1 MMTVLDY
8 IYLTQDLDRIAEA
21 DELFD
26 AVLTGSV
33 DQEKNVAKKV
43 AAAKDPSNKD
53 KPKPATVKI
62 QMGGTAKRKLSL
74 YIGNFPWVCFIT
86 QSHFSSF
93 QVYIFFPSL
102 KICPSGPLIQTLC
115 AWLKGWE

>member
-1 MMTVLDY
+1 MMTMLDC

-43 AAAKDPSNKD
+43 AGAKDPSNND
-53 KPKPATVKI
+53 KPKPSTVKM
-62 QMGGTAKRKLSL
+62 QKGGTAKRKLSL
-74 YIGNFPWVCFIT
+74 YIGNFPWVCFFI

-93 QVYIFFPSL
+93 EFT
-102 KICPSGPLIQTLC
+102 LIRLYTFSALVD
-115 AWLKGWE
+115 L

>member
-1 MMTVLDY
+1 MMTLLDY

-43 AAAKDPSNKD
+43 AASKDTTNKD
-53 KPKPATVKI
+53 KPYPTTVKS
-62 QMGGTAKRKLSL
+62 QKGGTVKRKLSL
-74 YIGNFPWVCFIT
+74 YIGNFPWVGFII
-86 QSHFSSF
+86 QSN
-93 QVYIFFPSL
+93 V
-102 KICPSGPLIQTLC
+102 
-115 AWLKGWE
+115 

>member
-1 MMTVLDY
+1 MMTMLDY
-8 IYLTQDLDRIAEA
+8 IYLAQDLDRIAEA

-53 KPKPATVKI
+53 KLKPSTVKI
-62 QMGGTAKRKLSL
+62 QKGGTAKRKLSL
-74 YIGNFPWVCFIT
+74 YIGNFPWVCFII
-86 QSHFSSF
+86 QSHFSS
-93 QVYIFFPSL
+93 L
-102 KICPSGPLIQTLC
+102 KLTLIRLYNFSVSEN
-115 AWLKGWE
+115 LS

>member
-1 MMTVLDY
+1 MITTLDY

-43 AAAKDPSNKD
+43 AAAKDTSNKD
-53 KPKPATVKI
+53 KPKPSTVKM
-62 QMGGTAKRKLSL
+62 QKGGTAKRKLSL
-74 YIGNFPWVCFIT
+74 YIGNFPWVCFIIH
-86 QSHFSSF
+86 SHFSSF
-93 QVYIFFPSL
+93 KL
-102 KICPSGPLIQTLC
+102 TLIQLFNFSVFEN
-115 AWLKGWE
+115 LS